1 MTVTTTNSRHV
12 LFKLAGGAR
21 LPEDVLGKLRDEI
34 VVAGWL
40 RATGTL
46 EDVELRV
53 GGATRKIAGT
63 LHAISIEGSIGLEGG
78 DVTCG
83 LRAVLARET
92 DTGHETLAGEIVGA
106 RVAALD
112 GHALAFDDVTATR
125 KHGFLDTLSVIP
137 TPAASSPATPAAAP
151 SAPSATTLVAAPPP
165 PPSAPSAPPPAPSEP
180 VIEKPKPSPTFS
192 APASLPMKPFKPAV
206 VEEEHIYPDAGDIV
220 EHFAFGRCE
229 VVKSDGDRL
238 HIRLG
243 KDGRIK
249 EVALEMLRVTPLPAA
264 EGASGKH
271 FKLDRRM

>member
-12 LFKLAGGAR
+12 LFKLDGGR
-21 LPEDVLGKLRDEI
+21 LPEDVLGRLRDEI

-40 RATGTL
+40 RANGTL

-53 GGATRKIAGT
+53 GGATRKVTGT
-63 LHAISIEGSIGLEGG
+63 LHAVSIEGSIGLANG

-92 DTGHETLAGEIVGA
+92 DTGHETLSGEIVAA
-106 RVAALD
+106 RITALE
-112 GHALAFDDVTATR
+112 GLAIAFDDVTATR
-125 KHGFLDTLSVIP
+125 KNGFLDTMSV
-137 TPAASSPATPAAAP
+137 TAAPSSPALAAP
-151 SAPSATTLVAAPPP
+151 PAPAPAIAPAAAPPP
-165 PPSAPSAPPPAPSEP
+165 PAPPSAPSVPPPAPAPSEP
-180 VIEKPKPSPTFS
+180 VVEKPRPSPTFS
-192 APASLPMKPFKPAV
+192 APVALPMKPVKPTV
-206 VEEEHIYPDAGDIV
+206 VEEEQVYPDAGDVV

-249 EVALEMLRVTPLPAA
+249 EVALEMLKVTPLPPV

>member
-1 MTVTTTNSRHV
+1 MTVTTTNSRHL
-12 LFKLAGGAR
+12 LFKLDSGQ
-21 LPEDVLGKLRDEI
+21 LPGDVLARLRDEI

-40 RATGTL
+40 RANGTL

-63 LHAISIEGSIGLEGG
+63 LHAISIEGSIGLANG

-92 DTGHETLAGEIVGA
+92 DTGHETLAGEIVSA
-106 RVAALD
+106 RVTALE
-112 GHALAFDDVTATR
+112 GHAIALDDVTATR
-125 KHGFLDTLSVIP
+125 KNGFLDTLAVS
-137 TPAASSPATPAAAP
+137 ATPAP
-151 SAPSATTLVAAPPP
+151 SAPAVVAAPPP
-165 PPSAPSAPPPAPSEP
+165 PPPRSAPSVPAPAPSEP
-180 VIEKPKPSPTFS
+180 AVEKPKPSPTFS
-192 APASLPMKPFKPAV
+192 APTALPMKPFKPAAV
-206 VEEEHIYPDAGDIV
+206 AEEEQVYPDAGDIV

-249 EVALEMLRVTPLPAA
+249 EVALEMLKVTPLPPV
-264 EGASGKH
+264 EGSDGTQKH
-271 FKLDRRM
+271 FKLDRKM

>member
-1 MTVTTTNSRHV
+1 MTVTTTNSRHL
-12 LFKLAGGAR
+12 LFKLDGGR
-21 LPEDVLGKLRDEI
+21 LPEDVLGRLRDEI

-40 RATGTL
+40 RANGTL

-53 GGATRKIAGT
+53 GGATRKITGT
-63 LHAISIEGSIGLEGG
+63 LHAISIEGSIGLANG

-92 DTGHETLAGEIVGA
+92 DTGHETLAGEIVSA
-106 RVAALD
+106 RVTALE
-112 GHALAFDDVTATR
+112 GHAVALDDVTATR
-125 KHGFLDTLSVIP
+125 KNGFLDTLAVSS
-137 TPAASSPATPAAAP
+137 TPAP
-151 SAPSATTLVAAPPP
+151 SAPAVVAAPPP
-165 PPSAPSAPPPAPSEP
+165 PPPPPPRSAPSVPPPAPSEP
-180 VIEKPKPSPTFS
+180 AVEKPKPSPTFS
-192 APASLPMKPFKPAV
+192 APTALPMKPIKPAV
-206 VEEEHIYPDAGDIV
+206 VEEEQIYPDAGDVV

-249 EVALEMLRVTPLPAA
+249 EVALEMLKVTPLPPV
-264 EGASGKH
+264 EGGDGTHKH